1 MLPSVTR
8 TARDSEN
15 NCFPFFKNGDTTAQT
30 SEQPRQSRGETPIS
44 RGRGW
49 CRDGAPPS
57 GRGPKWRSPD
67 TRWQPG
73 PADGWLQGRGPGP
86 ARERAVPALRSA
98 RKSQR
103 GRSFTP
109 SVPKFNRDN
118 RDQAPGC
125 RSPRDPAL
133 WLACRGRFPRSGRRS
148 AGGAVGGGRLPD
160 THGRTVKGQ
169 AGIARTRLR
178 RGAGG
183 QGSRGGVGVPRHSPG
198 PLSLLGPRRRRE
210 TLALVAATS
219 PTP

>member
-30 SEQPRQSRGETPIS
+30 SEQSRQSRGETPTS

-98 RKSQR
+98 RKSRR

-125 RSPRDPAL
+125 RSPRVPAL
-133 WLACRGRFPRSGRRS
+133 WLACRGRFPRSGLLS
-148 AGGAVGGGRLPD
+148 AGGAVGVG
-160 THGRTVKGQ
+160 
-169 AGIARTRLR
+169 
-178 RGAGG
+178 
-183 QGSRGGVGVPRHSPG
+183 GSRTLTDGRSSGRRPHAAETQGWRGREAGAAWASPG
-198 PLSLLGPRRRRE
+198 
-210 TLALVAATS
+210 AARA
-219 PTP
+219 PCHC

>member
-15 NCFPFFKNGDTTAQT
+15 NCFPFFKNGDTAAQT
-30 SEQPRQSRGETPIS
+30 SEQPRQSRGGTPTS

-98 RKSQR
+98 RKPRR
-103 GRSFTP
+103 GWSFTP

-118 RDQAPGC
+118 QDQAPGC
-125 RSPRDPAL
+125 RSQSPRVAAGLPRPLPAFRPPFR
-133 WLACRGRFPRSGRRS
+133 RGSG
-148 AGGAVGGGRLPD
+148 GGGRLPD
-160 THGRTVKGQ
+160 THGRTVKR
-169 AGIARTRLR
+169 ASPAR
-178 RGAGG
+178 G
-183 QGSRGGVGVPRHSPG
+183 
-198 PLSLLGPRRRRE
+198 
-210 TLALVAATS
+210 
-219 PTP
+219 